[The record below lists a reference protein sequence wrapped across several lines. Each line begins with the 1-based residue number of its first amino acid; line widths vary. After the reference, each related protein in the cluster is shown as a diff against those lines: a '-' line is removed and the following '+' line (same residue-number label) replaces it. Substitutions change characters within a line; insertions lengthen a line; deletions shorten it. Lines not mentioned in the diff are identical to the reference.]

1 MTTAEDALVPDG
13 WQLTPPD
20 LTAAAKQ
27 KAMEALRIDG
37 AHAAQH
43 RLARFYDA
51 DGDYAG
57 ASFAQLEPIDT
68 NDITP
73 ADLLA
78 TMLLS
83 VRIRPGAARRILDRG
98 DTRDTLLRKLRDL
111 PDCELASAGS
121 PALTAMEALYET
133 VKQALSADSVKNPNA
148 WVTASKLC
156 ARKRPDLFPVR
167 DTEVCDYLGLTP
179 WRNYQVDWQIFRSL
193 IGDPDITAAIDAM
206 SKATVAA
213 AAGRR
218 LQADQSRLR
227 LLDAAIWTYATS
239 LRRDLR
245 ARHNRTAA

>member
-1 MTTAEDALVPDG
+1 LTNGEDAMIPDG
-13 WQLTPPD
+13 WRPPPPD
-20 LTAAAKQ
+20 LAAHAKQ
-27 KAMEALRIDG
+27 KAAEALRTDG
-37 AHAAQH
+37 AHAAEH
-43 RLARFYDA
+43 RLARFYDT

-57 ASFAQLEPIDT
+57 ASFAQLGPIDT

-73 ADLLA
+73 TDLLA
-78 TMLLS
+78 TTLLS
-83 VRIRPGAARRILDRG
+83 VRIRPRAARRILDRG
-98 DTRDTLLRKLRDL
+98 KTRDTLVRKLRDL
-111 PDCELASAGS
+111 PDCDLANAGI
-121 PALTAMEALYET
+121 PALAAMEALYVA
-133 VKQALSADSVKNPNA
+133 VKQALSPDTVKNPNA

-167 DTEVCDYLGLTP
+167 DKEVCDYLGLTP

-193 IGDPDITAAIDAM
+193 IGDPDIITAIDVM

-239 LRRDLR
+239 LR
-245 ARHNRTAA
+245 

>member
-1 MTTAEDALVPDG
+1 MATGEDAMIPGG
-13 WQLTPPD
+13 WLLPPPD
-20 LTAAAKQ
+20 LAEGAKQ
-27 KAMEALRIDG
+27 KAMEALRTDG
-37 AHAAQH
+37 RHAAQH
-43 RLARFYDA
+43 RLVRFYDA

-57 ASFAQLEPIDT
+57 ASFAQLGPIDT

-83 VRIRPGAARRILDRG
+83 VRIGPGAARRILDRG
-98 DTRDTLLRKLRDL
+98 DTRDVLLRKLRDL
-111 PDCELASAGS
+111 PDCDLANAGS
-121 PALTAMEALYET
+121 PVLTAMAALYEA
-133 VKQALSADSVKNPNA
+133 VKQALSADTVKNPNA

-167 DTEVCDYLGLTP
+167 DPEVCDCLGLTP

-193 IGDPDITAAIDAM
+193 IGDSDIIAAIDLM
-206 SKATVAA
+206 SRATVAA

-227 LLDAAIWTYATS
+227 LLDAAIWTYATF
-239 LRRDLR
+239 LR
-245 ARHNRTAA
+245 